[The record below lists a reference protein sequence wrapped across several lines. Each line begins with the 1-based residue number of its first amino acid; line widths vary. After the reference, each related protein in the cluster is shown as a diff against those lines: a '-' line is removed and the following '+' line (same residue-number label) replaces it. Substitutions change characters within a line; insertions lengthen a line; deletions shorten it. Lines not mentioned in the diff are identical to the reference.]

1 MSNGDPPVT
10 PRHLI
15 DALDHIERWCASI
28 RTVLESMPKDQIIAG
43 GSAGTRGATARTGE
57 EGNVRV
63 LKGCPPPRWEE

>member
-1 MSNGDPPVT
+1 MSNGTPKVT

-15 DALDHIERWCASI
+15 DALDHIEKWCGAI
-28 RTVLESMPKDQIIAG
+28 RSVLESMPADQVIAG
-43 GSAGTRGATARTGE
+43 GSSGSATARTGE